1 MTKVPLTLV
10 YLIAFDLAPYILV
23 EEVLSIIV
31 KNDLCEQIHESTYL
45 IDYLMA
51 PIRLKRFTA
60 SLYRS
65 LVANGL

>member
-31 KNDLCEQIHESTYL
+31 KNDLCEQIHESTYGIDWILAL
-45 IDYLMA
+45 IRWKLL
-51 PIRLKRFTA
+51 RT

-65 LVANGL
+65 LVADGL